1 VGTDGSRS
9 PESTLSYGEEI
20 VSGELGTYCWSSG
33 GGGASVDAVGVLV
46 NEEALTVP
54 ADSTLTFATEVS
66 GSTR

>member
-9 PESTLSYGEEI
+9 PESTLPYGEET
-20 VSGELGTYCWSSG
+20 VSGELGTYCWSS

>member
-1 VGTDGSRS
+1 MGTDDSRS
-9 PESTLSYGEEI
+9 PESTLSYGEET
-20 VSGELGTYCWSSG
+20 VSGELGTYCWSS